1 MILSRLR
8 VTAGLAAA
16 VCLAAACASQSSIK
30 PAEVTDE
37 RTGMT
42 VGSLDKPIELLLKGA
57 EQNTVVLDRR
67 ISRAYLGPV
76 EWDVMGT
83 LSYGLW
89 VHVLPAR
96 DWTFDDIRTPGTV
109 TLLLDGNAL
118 ALSAIEAPKLAH
130 GPYQPVGSWGQTLYY
145 RADIDLLKRMASSAT
160 IELDVEA
167 GGKPV
172 RFTADGDARET
183 LARYLHARG
192 Y

>member
-16 VCLAAACASQSSIK
+16 VCLSAGCASPASIK

-42 VGSLDKPIELLLKGA
+42 VGSLDKPIELRQGA
-57 EQNTVVLDRR
+57 AQNSVVIDRR

-76 EWDVMGT
+76 EWDAMGT
-83 LSYGLW
+83 VSYGLW
-89 VHVLPAR
+89 VHVLPGR
-96 DWTFDDIRTPGTV
+96 DWQFEDIKAPGAV
-109 TLLLDGNAL
+109 TLSLDSGAA

-130 GPYQPVGSWGQTLYY
+130 GPYQPVGSWGQTQYF
-145 RADIDLLKRMASSAT
+145 RADVDLLKRMASSGT
-160 IELDVEA
+160 IELDVKA
-167 GGKPV
+167 GGESV
-172 RFTADGDARET
+172 RFTADSDARET
-183 LARYLHARG
+183 LSRYLHARG

>member
-16 VCLAAACASQSSIK
+16 VCLAAACAGQSSIK

-42 VGSLDKPIELLLKGA
+42 VGSLDKPIELLQSVA
-57 EQNTVVLDRR
+57 QNSVVIDRR

-76 EWDVMGT
+76 EWDAMGT
-83 LSYGLW
+83 ISYGLW
-89 VHVLPAR
+89 VHVLPGR
-96 DWTFDDIRTPGTV
+96 DWQFDDIDAPGSV
-109 TLLLDGNAL
+109 TLVLAGGAT

-130 GPYQPVGSWGQTLYY
+130 GPYQPVGSWGQTLYF
-145 RADIDLLKRMASSAT
+145 RADVNLLKRMASSGT
-160 IELDVEA
+160 IELDLKA
-167 GGKPV
+167 GSETV
-172 RFTADGDARET
+172 RFTADSDARET
-183 LARYLHARG
+183 LTRYLHARG